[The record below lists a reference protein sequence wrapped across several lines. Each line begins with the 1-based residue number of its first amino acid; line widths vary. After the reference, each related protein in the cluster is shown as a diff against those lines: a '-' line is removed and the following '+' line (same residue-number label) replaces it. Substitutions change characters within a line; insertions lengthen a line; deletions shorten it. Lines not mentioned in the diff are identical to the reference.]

1 MISHTIIMPTLD
13 PDPTL
18 DSDPSLDPHPTLD
31 PPTLDP
37 ALQQPLPPP
46 ALYPHPRET
55 SLAASPELF
64 HTSTTHS
71 LSNSPLALTP
81 GGILSAI
88 ESELELQASDHNDL
102 ISVMESPASSLSVL
116 CSSKQQ
122 RSACA
127 LPSRVRFS
135 FLQMIVWIIV
145 VAMSF
150 DYNPTMQSFFCAYFL
165 CIILSLSDFIFM

>member
-1 MISHTIIMPTLD
+1 MPTLD

-18 DSDPSLDPHPTLD
+18 DSVPSLDPHPTLD

-37 ALQQPLPPP
+37 PLQQPLPPP

-55 SLAASPELF
+55 SLAA
-64 HTSTTHS
+64 
-71 LSNSPLALTP
+71 SNSPLALTP

-102 ISVMESPASSLSVL
+102 ISAMESPASSLSVL

-150 DYNPTMQSFFCAYFL
+150 DYNPTMQSFFCSYFL